1 MSSRLPPEVSAPPVG
16 WDGTPSVIEVWWV
29 TPTFLGVVSR
39 ELDGEALR
47 GLGLSVPEGL
57 SRSVGLGADW
67 LDLSCEGRWP
77 LWVVFLLSPS
87 NPEVRMRREGY
98 DMTYLVIRRGF
109 RGPVEITRPTS
120 ASDLSKD
127 DSKDSPPPRYL

>member
-1 MSSRLPPEVSAPPVG
+1 M
-16 WDGTPSVIEVWWV
+16 
-29 TPTFLGVVSR
+29 TPTFLGVVFR

-98 DMTYLVIRRGF
+98 DKTYLVIRRGF